1 MYDTKADKKLA
12 FKMGQRPF
20 QSVVCEG
27 VEEGLKV
34 CTEGRNGGKG
44 CDWGRTGGGWGWRWV
59 ESVA

>member
-1 MYDTKADKKLA
+1 VLYDTKADKKLA

-34 CTEGRNGGKG
+34 YRGGALG
-44 CDWGRTGGGWGWRWV
+44 SWQGWVRKWRKV
-59 ESVA
+59 